1 MRHYLLTRFNLRLWP
16 HNKVGEETQ
25 TEEWLRRR
33 VALFETYTLPSVAAQ
48 TCQDFVWIILIDSD
62 SPQWFL
68 DKLRQWKDD
77 CKQIKVISVKGAYSR
92 AFARIFRDVMTKDL
106 DGYKGPV
113 ISTYLDNDD
122 AIARCFVSDVQRRL
136 SGAKAKTV
144 LAYTHGIQYF
154 TQLKLATSIR
164 FRHNHFISIIEKV
177 DDLQSVFGYGSHYY
191 IWKCP
196 EISMLYDDSRNMW
209 MEVVHEGNVDNDV
222 WMTLDTALIKDV
234 HVVDELYGCRLDWC
248 ADVKRV
254 FITDWIPRAVRVFGV
269 HVKHKLFGHDWW
281 K

>member
-1 MRHYLLTRFNLRLWP
+1 MKHYLLTRFNLRLWP
-16 HNKVGEETQ
+16 HNKVGEETRS
-25 TEEWLRRR
+25 EAWLRRR
-33 VALFETYTLPSVAAQ
+33 VELFERYTLPSVVAQ
-48 TCQDFVWIILIDSD
+48 TCQDFVWIILIDWD

-68 DKLRQWKDD
+68 DKTRHWKED
-77 CKQIKVISVKGAYSR
+77 CKQIKVTSVKGEHSR
-92 AFARIFRDVMTKDL
+92 AFARIFRDVIIKDL

-122 AIARCFVSDVQRRL
+122 AIARFFISDVQRKL
-136 SGAKAKTV
+136 ADAKAKTV
-144 LAYTHGIQYF
+144 LTYTHGIQYF

-164 FRHNHFISIIEKV
+164 FRHNHFISIIENA
-177 DDLQSVFGYGSHYY
+177 DELRSVFGYGSHYY

-196 EISMLYDDSRNMW
+196 EVSMLYDNSRNMW

-222 WMTLDTALIKDV
+222 WMTFDTRWIEDFHA
-234 HVVDELYGCRLDWC
+234 VDGLYGCWLDWC
-248 ADVKRV
+248 DDVKGV
-254 FITDWIPRAVRVFGV
+254 FIKEWIPRAIRVFGV